1 MAKNQQGNLSTLKL
15 LSKFKRKKRENK
27 MKKFTLIELLVVI
40 AIIAIL
46 AAILLPALNKA
57 RDRAKAINCV
67 NNLKQSR
74 LGVQL
79 YCEDYDNYFYSGVGA
94 KWGSKLYDYKYLK
107 NKNVMFCPGFSYPVV
122 VLGNKRG
129 PDTAYWDSYTYGALL
144 NTTTNNPYINFK
156 KKMYISHSTT
166 TFVLGCSA
174 HIGSLGYVPRYGLI
188 LSTTDALYEPYAKL
202 NMVHSGQA
210 NVAFLD
216 GHVTPIRPN
225 EMKDKLYY
233 YSEAAGVVSDAKY
246 YAVPYVGYKAAY

>member
-1 MAKNQQGNLSTLKL
+1 MKPLK
-15 LSKFKRKKRENK
+15 KI
-27 MKKFTLIELLVVI
+27 FTLIELLVVI

-46 AAILLPALNKA
+46 ASMLLPALNKA
-57 RDRAKAINCV
+57 RDRAKAISCV

-79 YCEDYDNYFYSGVGA
+79 YCEDYDNYFCSGPEA

-107 NKNVMFCPGFSYPVV
+107 KKNIMFCPGFSYPVM

-129 PDTAYWDSYTYGALL
+129 PDTEYWDSYTYGALL

-156 KKMYISHSTT
+156 KNVYTSHSTT
-166 TFVLGCSA
+166 AFVLACSA
-174 HIGSLGYVPRYGLI
+174 HIGSLGYVPRFGLI
-188 LSTTDALYEPYAKL
+188 LTTTIATFETYGRL
-202 NMVHSGQA
+202 NMVHGGRA

-216 GHVTPIRPN
+216 GHVAPISPN

-233 YSEAAGVVSDAKY
+233 YSEAAGAVSDAKY
-246 YAVPYVGYKAAY
+246 YAVPYIGYRAAY